1 MKKNNF
7 RKLLFVVNL
16 CLFTGIFL
24 FAQEQ
29 ENKKVHIIV
38 KKNDATTVDTSFT
51 IDEDM
56 DKDEIQKMIHELTG
70 MDVKV
75 SHGDK
80 MAHAYA
86 FTSKDSADFDADVKE
101 MEIKISVGDEGERH
115 TVIHKHGSDDHMK
128 WVEHK
133 SGDHYIIV
141 EDEDGKK
148 KKSEIFIVSGEYEGD
163 ENKVVKKVVHKGGD
177 MIMITEE
184 DVHKG
189 DKGNFSIR
197 KKEIDGKKVIV
208 LESSEKPVYF
218 ITKDG
223 KELEL
228 SLKDKKSGTDI
239 ALDEVKVIVIETS
252 EDGVINIIV
261 SDKKEKEAQKKKV
274 NKKK

>member
-1 MKKNNF
+1 MKKINF
-7 RKLLFVVNL
+7 RKLLFTASL
-16 CLFTGIFL
+16 CLLTGTFL
-24 FAQEQ
+24 FAQE
-29 ENKKVHIIV
+29 EDNKKVHIIV

-101 MEIKISVGDEGERH
+101 MEIKVTIGGEGESH
-115 TVIHKHGSDDHMK
+115 TVIHEHGSDDHMK
-128 WVEHK
+128 WVDHK
-133 SGDHYIIV
+133 SGSHYIIV
-141 EDEDGKK
+141 KDEDGKK
-148 KKSEIFIVSGEYEGD
+148 KKSEMVFISKEYEGA
-163 ENKVVKKVVHKGGD
+163 E
-177 MIMITEE
+177 
-184 DVHKG
+184 
-189 DKGNFSIR
+189 
-197 KKEIDGKKVIV
+197 KKEVDGKKVIV
-208 LESSEKPVYF
+208 LESGEKPVIF

-228 SLKDKKSGTDI
+228 SIKDKKSGTDI

-252 EDGVINIIV
+252 EDGVIKIIV
-261 SDKKEKEAQKKKV
+261 SDKKEKEEQKKKM